1 MFFFFTVLQV
11 VEKLHNNQTHF
22 LITRQKTSDS
32 DTTCFFEHFL
42 ASIKSSNI
50 CGRSETR
57 DEGTSA
63 MLTFSHILAG
73 KAALSITFM

>member
-1 MFFFFTVLQV
+1 MF
-11 VEKLHNNQTHF
+11 LHSASGGREAPQQPDTLSDYTSENIRFWHDVF
-22 LITRQKTSDS
+22 LT
-32 DTTCFFEHFL
+32 
-42 ASIKSSNI
+42 SIKSSNI
-50 CGRSETR
+50 CGHSETR